1 MVVFSFFIGNFAP
14 LKKLTYRIK
23 RKEKTFIMRLSTLVL
38 AVSICFAPPITEHPS
53 QEQEKEP

>member
-1 MVVFSFFIGNFAP
+1 MVVFSFFIRNFAP

-23 RKEKTFIMRLSTLVL
+23 RKEKTFIMKLSTLVL

-53 QEQEKEP
+53 QE